1 MRQIER
7 EIVSAIRNR
16 VDACG
21 MGNTTITY
29 NKHTK
34 THDVIL
40 HGHNIAQ
47 INYKERWVRLSSCGY
62 LTNVTKSRLNC
73 VLNGVGSCK
82 CISQKKY
89 KWYIGNYC
97 TTEDFKDGMKVKF

>member
-16 VDACG
+16 EDAFG

-73 VLNGVGSCK
+73 VLDGVGNYK
-82 CISQKKY
+82 RISQKNH
-89 KWYIGNYC
+89 KWYIVDYSS
-97 TTEDFKDGMKVKF
+97 TEEFKDGMKVKF

>member
-16 VDACG
+16 EDAFG

-34 THDVIL
+34 TYDVIL

-73 VLNGVGSCK
+73 VLNGVGSGK
-82 CISQKKY
+82 CISQKNY
-89 KWYIGNYC
+89 KWYIVDYSS
-97 TTEDFKDGMKVKF
+97 TEEFKDGMKVKF

>member
-16 VDACG
+16 VDAFG
-21 MGNTTITY
+21 MSNTTITY

-47 INYKERWVRLSSCGY
+47 INHKERWVRLSSCGY

-73 VLNGVGSCK
+73 VLNGVGSGK
-82 CISQKKY
+82 CISQKNY
-89 KWYIGNYC
+89 KWYIVDYSS
-97 TTEDFKDGMKVKF
+97 TEEFKDGMKVKF

>member
-16 VDACG
+16 VDAFG
-21 MGNTTITY
+21 MSNTTITY

-47 INYKERWVRLSSCGY
+47 INHKERWVRLSSCGY

-73 VLNGVGSCK
+73 VLNGVGSGK
-82 CISQKKY
+82 CISQKNH
-89 KWYIGNYC
+89 KWYIVGYSS
-97 TTEDFKDGMKVKF
+97 TEEFKDGMKVKF

>member
-16 VDACG
+16 VDAFG
-21 MGNTTITY
+21 MSNTTITY

-47 INYKERWVRLSSCGY
+47 INHKERWVRLSSCGY

-73 VLNGVGSCK
+73 VLNGVGSGK
-82 CISQKKY
+82 CISQKNH
-89 KWYIGNYC
+89 KWYIVGYSS
-97 TTEDFKDGMKVKF
+97 TEEFKDGMKVEF

>member
-16 VDACG
+16 EDAFG

-73 VLNGVGSCK
+73 VLNGVGSGK
-82 CISQKKY
+82 CISQKNH
-89 KWYIGNYC
+89 KWYIVGYSS
-97 TTEDFKDGMKVKF
+97 TEEFKDGMKVKF

>member
-16 VDACG
+16 EDAFG

-34 THDVIL
+34 TYDVIL

-73 VLNGVGSCK
+73 VLNGVGSGK
-82 CISQKKY
+82 CISQKNH
-89 KWYIGNYC
+89 KWYIVGYSS
-97 TTEDFKDGMKVKF
+97 TEEFKDGMKVEF

>member
-16 VDACG
+16 EDAFG

-73 VLNGVGSCK
+73 VLNGVGSGK
-82 CISQKKY
+82 CISQKNH
-89 KWYIGNYC
+89 KWYIVGYSS
-97 TTEDFKDGMKVKF
+97 TEEFKDGMKVEF

>member
-16 VDACG
+16 EDAFG

-73 VLNGVGSCK
+73 VLDGVGSYK
-82 CISQKKY
+82 HITQKNY
-89 KWYIGNYC
+89 KWYVGDYC
-97 TTEDFKDGMKVKF
+97 TTEEFKNGMKVKF

>member
-16 VDACG
+16 EDAFG

-47 INYKERWVRLSSCGY
+47 INHKERWVRLSSCGY

-73 VLNGVGSCK
+73 VLNGVGSYK
-82 CISQKKY
+82 TISQKNH
-89 KWYIGNYC
+89 KWYIVDYSS
-97 TTEDFKDGMKVKF
+97 TEEFKDGMKVKF

>member
-16 VDACG
+16 EDAFG

-73 VLNGVGSCK
+73 VLDGVGSYK
-82 CISQKKY
+82 GITQKNH
-89 KWYIGNYC
+89 KWYIVDYSS
-97 TTEDFKDGMKVKF
+97 TEEFKDGMKVKF

>member
-7 EIVSAIRNR
+7 EIISAIRNR
-16 VDACG
+16 EDAFG

-73 VLNGVGSCK
+73 VLYGVGIWK
-82 CISQKKY
+82 RITQKNY
-89 KWYIGNYC
+89 KWYIADYSS
-97 TTEDFKDGMKVKF
+97 TEEFKDGMKVKF

>member
-1 MRQIER
+1 MRQIEND
-7 EIVSAIRNR
+7 IISAIRNKSM
-16 VDACG
+16 AFG
-21 MGNTTITY
+21 AGNTTITF

-73 VLNGVGSCK
+73 VLDGVGSHK
-82 CISQKKY
+82 SIFRKDHH
-89 KWYIGNYC
+89 WYIGDYC
-97 TTEDFKDGMKVKF
+97 TADNFYDGMKVNF

>member
-16 VDACG
+16 EDAFG

-40 HGHNIAQ
+40 HGHIIAQ
-47 INYKERWVRLSSCGY
+47 INYKERWVRLYSCGY

-73 VLNGVGSCK
+73 VLDGVGSYNR
-82 CISQKKY
+82 ITQKNY

-97 TTEDFKDGMKVKF
+97 YMYFYGKKLI

>member
-16 VDACG
+16 EDAFG
-21 MGNTTITY
+21 MSNTTITY

-47 INYKERWVRLSSCGY
+47 INHKERWVRLSSCGY

-73 VLNGVGSCK
+73 VLNGVGSGK
-82 CISQKKY
+82 CISQKNH
-89 KWYIGNYC
+89 KWYIVGYSS
-97 TTEDFKDGMKVKF
+97 TEEFKDGMKVEF